1 MGEMVWVV
9 AFDKKTGVR
18 AAFTG
23 CAPNNAEFYE
33 SKYVLDGYSV
43 MVLDEDGI
51 RQLAEEE
58 KKRGIM

>member
-1 MGEMVWVV
+1 MGEMVWAV
-9 AFDKKTGVR
+9 AFDKQTGVR

-33 SKYVLDGYSV
+33 SKYMLDGYSV
-43 MVLDEDGI
+43 RVLDEDGI

-58 KKRGIM
+58 KERGIM

>member
-1 MGEMVWVV
+1 MGEMVWVI
-9 AFDKKTGVR
+9 AFDKQTGVR

-23 CAPNNAEFYE
+23 CAPSNAEFYE
-33 SKYVLDGYSV
+33 SKYMLDGYSV
-43 MVLDEDGI
+43 RVLDEDGI

>member
-1 MGEMVWVV
+1 MGEMIWVV
-9 AFDKKTGVR
+9 AFDKHTGVR

-33 SKYVLDGYSV
+33 SKYMLDGYSV

-58 KKRGIM
+58 KKLGIM